1 MKNFKEIKKE
11 EYVRAFSF
19 PNLGYL
25 FVSAALTH
33 YKLRGFLAINQDG
46 MLDQY
51 LNKKDVD
58 KTLEIGLNLFSDDEK
73 FKIFEKDFRE
83 CIKQAKKFVLE
94 AKEKEDVTL
103 VDFYDLK
110 AVLSKIYRY
119 FEKTE
124 FFFTDKCYENN
135 MSDLLKKNLLILGD
149 DLKVEARPLMVE
161 LLTTIPYKYTAIVA
175 KKNSLDPEDMKQ
187 YSLDEVME
195 LLDSGTKVGNDVIKK
210 RRESFVVYSD
220 LNTILD
226 VMDEN
231 KDRILNEFK
240 RKDVENVSEFK
251 GTIASKGKVTAKVRV
266 IPAELDKDYD
276 LFVKK
281 ILTMDFDDGD
291 ILVTETTSPDY
302 MPLLRK
308 AGGVIA
314 DQGGMNS
321 HAAITSREFKI
332 PCLVATHN
340 AIEILK
346 TGDVVEL
353 DANIGVVKI
362 IKRK

>member
-1 MKNFKEIKKE
+1 MNEIKNIKKDD
-11 EYVRAFSF
+11 YVRAFSF
-19 PNLGYL
+19 PDLGYL
-25 FVSAALTH
+25 FVSSAINH
-33 YKLRGFLAINQDG
+33 YKMRGFLAINQNG

-51 LNKKDVD
+51 LNKAHVE
-58 KTLEIGLNLFSDDEK
+58 KTLRMGEVLFSNDDR
-73 FKIFEKDFRE
+73 FKIFENDFRE
-83 CIKQAKKFVLE
+83 CIAEARDFISNAKVKN
-94 AKEKEDVTL
+94 DVSL
-103 VDFYDLK
+103 ADFYDLK
-110 AVLSKIYRY
+110 AILEKIYRY

-124 FFFTDKCYENN
+124 FFFTDKCYESE
-135 MSDLLKKNLLILGD
+135 MTDILKKNLLTLGD

-161 LLTTIPYKYTAIVA
+161 LLTTIPYRYTEIVA
-175 KKNSLDPEDMKQ
+175 KKNNLNPEDMKQ

-195 LLDSGTKVGNDVIKK
+195 LLESGIKIESEIIK
-210 RRESFVVYSD
+210 ERKKSFVVYSD
-220 LNTILD
+220 INMIIQIEG
-226 VMDEN
+226 DE
-231 KDRILNEFK
+231 KQQTLEEFK
-240 RKDVENVSEFK
+240 RDGVENITEFK

-266 IPAELDKDYD
+266 IPAELDKDYE

-281 ILTMDFDDGD
+281 ILKMDFDEGD

-346 TGDVVEL
+346 TGDLVEL
-353 DANIGVVKI
+353 DANNGTVRI
-362 IKRK
+362 IKRN